1 MAPAGDSWLLRGGRS
16 MTSSA
21 AALSGV
27 MQGFDCADSVGI
39 FANGQMP

>member
-1 MAPAGDSWLLRGGRS
+1 MAPAGDFRLLQGGRGI
-16 MTSSA
+16 TPRA

-39 FANGQMP
+39 FANG